1 MMRRL
6 FAVAYV
12 TLLEA
17 VRSKLLLA
25 IGFVHAA
32 GTAYAALLAAL
43 SLGQESRVIADVGLA
58 SLSLVSI
65 ALVVVHGATSVDL
78 DLRRKAVLTVLT
90 RALHRS
96 EWIVGKYLGI
106 AAALA
111 LFAASGAA
119 LTLAVA
125 GFVEGSSDRLA
136 LALAIVVPGVIAASS
151 ERFRRG
157 SVSGYAMPLVA
168 LAAVVLLDHD
178 PGAPAFLRG
187 AALATTEAMLV
198 AAVALFFATFSGP
211 IPTGIF
217 TLGVVLVGRSADTL
231 AKLPPKT
238 FPDSVIVLGRVLAK
252 ALPNLHVFVPPRS
265 VLAGLDPLLAPRA
278 LLTQGAVYAL
288 VWAVLLLAAS
298 ALVIDR
304 RDLG

>member
-6 FAVAYV
+6 IAVAYV

-17 VRSKLLLA
+17 IRSKLLLA
-25 IGFVHAA
+25 IGLVHAA

-43 SLGQESRVIADVGLA
+43 SLGQEARVIADVGLA

-96 EWIVGKYLGI
+96 EWIIGKYLGI
-106 AAALA
+106 VAALA
-111 LFAASGAA
+111 LFGASGAA

-125 GFVEGSSDRLA
+125 GFVEGSSSRAA
-136 LALAIVVPGVIAASS
+136 LALAVLVPGAVAALSP
-151 ERFRRG
+151 RLGRAAPL
-157 SVSGYAMPLVA
+157 GYAMPLAA
-168 LAAVVLLDHD
+168 LTAVVLLDHD
-178 PGAPAFLRG
+178 PGTAASLRG
-187 AALATTEAMLV
+187 AGLAMTEAMLV

-238 FPDSVIVLGRVLAK
+238 FPESVLLLGRVLAK
-252 ALPNLHVFVPPRS
+252 ALPNLHVFTPPRS
-265 VLAGLDPLLAPRA
+265 VLAGLDPLLEPRA
-278 LLTQGAVYAL
+278 LLTQGAAYTF
-288 VWAVLLLAAS
+288 VWAVVLLAGS